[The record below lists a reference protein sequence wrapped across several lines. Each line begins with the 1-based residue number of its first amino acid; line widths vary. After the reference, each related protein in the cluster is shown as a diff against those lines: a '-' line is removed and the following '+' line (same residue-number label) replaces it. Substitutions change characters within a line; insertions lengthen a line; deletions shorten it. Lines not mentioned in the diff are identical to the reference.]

1 MLVPLILSHISSL
14 PKNQGIAVLH
24 FKGYIVI
31 SEWDDYI
38 FARKSGIKVKWKPV
52 LAERLKYISGLE
64 DKKKKD
70 YLLNLCHYYF
80 DLDKNE
86 IPIQHPEIWNSILE
100 IWKEEL
106 SWDDEKYLYW
116 IVKALSFSGGSFKNA
131 YLLLNKD
138 SSDILRRIIEL
149 NSDHFEAKK
158 LLLKDNLYVL
168 DFAMHSI
175 DSGMLIN
182 RDAGVEVITESEA
195 LLAGEP
201 RLKSI
206 TSTFGGSLEYYK
218 NRFLAWYEFKKEDTD
233 LDFDDWYEQ
242 KM

>member
-1 MLVPLILSHISSL
+1 M
-14 PKNQGIAVLH
+14 
-24 FKGYIVI
+24 I

-38 FARKSGIKVKWKPV
+38 FARTSGIKVKWKPV

-64 DKKKKD
+64 DQKKKD

-80 DLDKNE
+80 DLDKTE

-100 IWKEEL
+100 VWKEEL
-106 SWDDEKYLYW
+106 SWDDEKYLFW

-149 NSDHFEAKK
+149 NPDHFEAKK
-158 LLLKDNLYVL
+158 LLFKDNLYVL

-182 RDAGVEVITESEA
+182 RDAGVEAITESEA